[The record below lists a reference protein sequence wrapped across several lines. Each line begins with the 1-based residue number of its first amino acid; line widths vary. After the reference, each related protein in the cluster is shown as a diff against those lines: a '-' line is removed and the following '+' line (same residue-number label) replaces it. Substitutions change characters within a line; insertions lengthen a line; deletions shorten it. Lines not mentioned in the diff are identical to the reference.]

1 MVANMATDPKDIMPD
16 DSTNGPKPERRG
28 DTSRRGILAA
38 GLFAAVATPG
48 VAKAAVD
55 DPAAG
60 RPFVEHR
67 MVMQLSDNDASKRAL
82 ILSVANNVLKE
93 LGADQVALDVVT
105 FGPGIEL
112 LREGSSE
119 RARVDS
125 LITQGVRFDICMNTV
140 ESVERETGMKFPMNP
155 RAHPVPAG
163 AVQILILVEN
173 GYTLLRP

>member
-1 MVANMATDPKDIMPD
+1 MDPKDILRD
-16 DSTNGPKPERRG
+16 DSANGPKPERHAN
-28 DTSRRGILAA
+28 TSRRGMITA
-38 GLFAAVATPG
+38 GLFAAVTAPG
-48 VAKAAVD
+48 AVKAAVD
-55 DPAAG
+55 DPAVD

-67 MVMQLSDNDASKRAL
+67 VVLQLSDNDPGKRAL

-112 LREGSSE
+112 LREDSSE
-119 RARVDS
+119 RPRVDS
-125 LITQGVRFDICMNTV
+125 LIAQGVRFDICMNTV
-140 ESVERETGMKFPMNP
+140 ESVERDTGMKFPMNP

-173 GYTLLRP
+173 GYTLIRP